1 MQHYDAIRHILQ
13 RVRSRWRTLC
23 LLQASTRGAL
33 AASAVLGAAL
43 VASHWMDRAP
53 VALALVGAAALLFV
67 AAAVIWVGL
76 PLRHVPD
83 DRRIARF
90 IEERAPTLDDRL
102 VSAVDVVRS
111 DRHAASPALIEPMLA
126 DAARRVSAIDLDTIV
141 SRASLR
147 RAGGGAGATAL
158 LLLTLCVAARGPAG
172 QAVDAASLALFPS
185 RVTLDVT
192 PGSAK
197 IRAGEA
203 FTIRARLVGNR
214 APVAA
219 RVEMADGDRWKPFD
233 MAAAGGAFRLV
244 LPPASASFRYRVAA
258 GTLISPPYD
267 VTVAHAPRVTR
278 IDVDYTYPAALA
290 LEPRTEQDGGDVYAP
305 AGTAIRVRIHTDR
318 PAKSGQMALGEGQAI
333 ALSSD
338 APTMMSASLT
348 VVADNSY
355 RIALRDADGF
365 SNPGETEYFIRML
378 EDRPPEVRILAPAAD
393 RSVTKLEEVDIEAQA
408 EDDYGIASMDLV
420 YAVRG
425 GPETVVPLGS
435 GRHATSMTGRH
446 TLYLED
452 LDVQPGDFVSYY
464 VRARDIT
471 RGSRSNLAKSDIF
484 FLEVKPF
491 EEEFRLARSQ
501 AQAGGSGNAVDDLVT
516 AQKEIVVATW
526 KLDRRAEAAKGARP
540 EQDIRAVSRA
550 EADLKARVEQT
561 SSTFRESTM
570 RDPRRPQRGAT
581 PDAPKAGQTM
591 PEEDAMTAASAAMG
605 KAVTSLDAL
614 KTADAMPPEMQALNH
629 LLKAQAD
636 VKRREVSREQA
647 GSGRG
652 DNNRN
657 YDMSSLFDKE
667 LQRQQQTNY
676 ETKST
681 SEQRKDETAGA
692 LDAIKELARRQDEVL
707 KRQLELAKRRAQ
719 MSEEELKREL
729 EKLTREQSDLRQQ
742 AEELA
747 RQMNASPAGS
757 QGRKAEQSGKTEQ
770 SGKSGQAGQPQGQSG
785 ESAGQA
791 ANGSSGGERG
801 RQMRDVS
808 EEMRSAASDLRRQ
821 NPAQASASG
830 SRALDKLRDLEKQM
844 QTPRPDEG
852 RRALGEMQL
861 EARQI
866 AESQRELASETGKS
880 PQRGAAGDAARR
892 LSAEQ
897 ERLAERARNLQV
909 RLKQQASGASAANG
923 PSQQDPKTGSAGR
936 ADSSDKNAKSAAGDA
951 ARELDA
957 QHLAERMQKAAD
969 QLRATTG
976 TQAGTDPRAQA
987 AAQEELARA
996 LDKVAD
1002 KLSTATGSRDGE
1014 SQKLS
1019 EQLARAQELRD
1030 RMAQTSKE
1038 VERLGKQSGKGSSQP
1053 STQKTP
1059 GDAGRNG
1066 EGQQAGNG
1074 GSGSDLARLRQE
1086 YQRQLEQT
1094 RDLVDQLKR
1103 DDPNFAKGGTGFTFE
1118 GQGMVLSAPGT
1129 EAFKQ
1134 DFAAWEMLRQQ
1145 ATQALDKAESTLSQ
1159 KLQSK
1164 ESKDRLAAGV
1174 DDKPPAEYQP
1184 LVDSYFKALAARKK

>member
-1 MQHYDAIRHILQ
+1 MQHDEVIRQILQ

-23 LLQASTRGAL
+23 VLRASTRGAL
-33 AASAVLGAAL
+33 GAPIVLGAA
-43 VASHWMDRAP
+43 VIVSHGIGRAP
-53 VALALVGAAALLFV
+53 DALALVGAAALLLA
-67 AAAVIWVGL
+67 AAAVIWAGL

-90 IEERAPTLDDRL
+90 IEERAPLLDDRL

-111 DRHAASPALIEPMLA
+111 ERRRSSPALIEPMLA
-126 DAARRVSAIDLDTIV
+126 DAARRAGAIDLDTIV
-141 SRASLR
+141 PRTALR
-147 RAGGGAGATAL
+147 RAGALAAATL
-158 LLLTLCVAARGPAG
+158 LLLLGICVIGRGPAG
-172 QAVDAASLALFPS
+172 QALDAASLALFPS
-185 RVTLDVT
+185 HVTLEVT

-197 IRAGEA
+197 IRSGEP
-203 FTIRARLVGNR
+203 FTVRARLVGNR
-214 APVAA
+214 APIAA
-219 RVEMADGDRWKPFD
+219 RLEIADGDRWKPSE
-233 MAAAGGAFRLV
+233 MAAAGGAFQLT
-244 LPPASASFRYRVAA
+244 LPSPASSFKYRVAA
-258 GTLISPPYD
+258 GALASPTYD
-267 VTVAHAPRVTR
+267 VAVVRAPRVTR
-278 IDVDYTYPAALA
+278 IDVDYRYPAALA

-305 AGTAIRVRIHTDR
+305 AGTDVRVHIHTDR
-318 PAKSGQMALGEGQAI
+318 PVKTGRMALGDGKAI
-333 ALSSD
+333 ALNAD
-338 APTMMSASLT
+338 APTMMSGSLE

-355 RIALRDADGF
+355 RIALADADGF

-378 EDRPPEVRILAPAAD
+378 EDRPPDVRILAPAAD
-393 RSVTKLEEVDIEAQA
+393 RSVTRLEEVDIEAQA

-425 GPETVVPLGS
+425 GPETIVPLGS
-435 GRHATSMTGRH
+435 GRHATSVTGRH

-471 RGSRSNLAKSDIF
+471 RGTRSSVARSDIF

-491 EEEFRLARSQ
+491 EQEFRLARSQ
-501 AQAGGSGNAVDDLVT
+501 AQAGGGGSSVDDLVT

-526 KLDRRAEAAKGARP
+526 KLDRRAQAAKGPRP

-550 EADLKARVEQT
+550 QTDLKGRVEQT

-570 RDPRRPQRGAT
+570 RDPRQRPGGAT
-581 PDAPKAGQTM
+581 PGAPKAGQTL

-605 KAVTSLDAL
+605 RAVTSLDAL
-614 KTADAMPPEMQALNH
+614 NTSEAMPPEMQALNH

-647 GSGRG
+647 GSGRA

-681 SEQRKDETAGA
+681 SEPRNDEGAGGVDA
-692 LDAIKELARRQDEVL
+692 LKGLERRQDEIL
-707 KRQLELAKRRAQ
+707 KRQLDLAKRRNQ
-719 MSEEELKREL
+719 MSDEELKREL

-742 AEELA
+742 AEELS
-747 RQMNASPAGS
+747 RRMNASSAGS
-757 QGRKAEQSGKTEQ
+757 QGRKDGQEGREGQDGQEGGKR
-770 SGKSGQAGQPQGQSG
+770 AQSG
-785 ESAGQA
+785 ESARQTQA
-791 ANGSSGGERG
+791 GSGSGGG
-801 RQMRDVS
+801 QSGQQMRDVS
-808 EEMRSAASDLRRQ
+808 EAMRNAASDLRRQ
-821 NPAQASASG
+821 NPEQASASG
-830 SRALDKLRDLEKQM
+830 SRALEKLRDLEKQM
-844 QTPRPDEG
+844 QTARPDES

-866 AESQRELASETGKS
+866 AEAQRGLASEAAKA
-880 PQRGAAGDAARR
+880 PQGAAGTDAARR

-897 ERLAERARNLQV
+897 ERLAGRARNLQA
-909 RLKQQASGASAANG
+909 RLKQQASGGAANASA
-923 PSQQDPKTGSAGR
+923 PQDGKTAAFGR
-936 ADSSDKNAKSAAGDA
+936 GESGDNKNARSAAGEA
-951 ARELDA
+951 ARDLDG
-957 QHLAERMQKAAD
+957 QHLADRMQKSAD
-969 QLRATTG
+969 QMRGA
-976 TQAGTDPRAQA
+976 AGAQGGPDARAQSA
-987 AAQEELARA
+987 EQEQLARA

-1002 KLSTATGSRDGE
+1002 KLGAATGSRDGD
-1014 SQKLS
+1014 SKKMS
-1019 EQLARAQELRD
+1019 EQLARAQQLRD
-1030 RMAQTSKE
+1030 RLAQISKD
-1038 VERLGKQSGKGSSQP
+1038 VERLGTQNGKGSPQS

-1059 GDAGRNG
+1059 GDAGRSG
-1066 EGQQAGNG
+1066 EGRQGTNG
-1074 GSGSDLARLRQE
+1074 GTGSDLAKLRQE

-1103 DDPNFAKGGTGFTFE
+1103 DDPSFAKSGAGFTFE

-1134 DFAAWEMLRQQ
+1134 DFAAWEVLRQQ

-1159 KLQSK
+1159 RLQSK

-1174 DDKPPAEYQP
+1174 DDKPPAEYQQQ
-1184 LVDSYFKALAARKK
+1184 VDSYFKALAAKKK